1 MKKIA
6 VLGAGFYNIN
16 VYKKLKEGGFYTIAI
31 DGNNEA
37 PAAEYADEFV
47 NLNFSDKNILFDYL
61 KSNPVDAIMPI
72 NDWGTVSAAFVSE
85 QLGLKGISEE
95 AAISATD
102 KGIMRDTWAKNGIP
116 NPKYFIFS
124 SIKEL
129 EENVQA
135 VRYPC
140 VIKPTDSGGSGRGI
154 SVLKSKE
161 DLQWAYEF
169 AKPYVRNNR
178 FICESFVDGIELTIE
193 TISIEGEVYVLAMSD
208 KEKPDLRT
216 RVATS
221 LNYHAKLDKKQEAL
235 VQETVKKAVKSLG
248 IHTGM
253 AHTEVIIN
261 NMEIVMVEMGARGGG
276 GHIFHTIIEAVSGI
290 NAPLTVAKLLTGDKI
305 ELNLIEKKGATY
317 RFFNPRYGI
326 LKKVIGLEDVK
337 KWNGILD
344 IGILKKEGEV
354 VGDLKNSLERAGYIV
369 SKGIDRETALE
380 IAKKAENTIQFEIE
394 EIL

>member
-6 VLGAGFYNIN
+6 VLGAGYYNFN
-16 VYKKLKEGGFYTIAI
+16 VYKKLREGGFYTIAF
-31 DGNNEA
+31 DGNKDA
-37 PAAEYADEFV
+37 PAAAYADTFV
-47 NLNFSDKNILFDYL
+47 NLNFSDKNILLDYL
-61 KSNPVDAIMPI
+61 KANPVDAIMPI
-72 NDWGTVSAAFVSE
+72 NDWGTVSAAFVSKK
-85 QLGLKGISEE
+85 LGLKGISEQ
-95 AAISATD
+95 AAIAATD
-102 KGIMRDTWAKNGIP
+102 KGIMRDTWSKNGIP
-116 NPKYFIFS
+116 NPRYFIFS
-124 SIKEL
+124 TL
-129 EENVQA
+129 EELKEKIQ
-135 VRYPC
+135 RIGFPC

-154 SVLKSKE
+154 SVLKSVE
-161 DLQWAYEF
+161 DIEWAYDF

-178 FICESFVDGIELTIE
+178 FICESFFDGVELTIE

-208 KEKPDLRT
+208 KEKPDLKT

-221 LNYHAKLDKKQEAL
+221 LNYPAKLDKKQEAL
-235 VQETVKKAVKSLG
+235 VQETVKKAIKALG

-261 NMEIVMVEMGARGGG
+261 NMELVMVESGARGGG

-290 NAPLTVAKLLTGDKI
+290 NAPVAYAKLLTETFDMPTEI
-305 ELNLIEKKGATY
+305 LKKGAVY
-317 RFFNPRYGI
+317 RFFNPTYGI

-369 SKGIDRETALE
+369 SIGVDRETALE
-380 IAKKAENTIQFEIE
+380 IAKKAENAIHL

>member
-37 PAAEYADEFV
+37 PAAEYADAFV
-47 NLNFSDKNILFDYL
+47 NLNFSDKNLLLNYL

-85 QLGLKGISEE
+85 QLGLKGISEQ
-95 AAISATD
+95 AAIASTD
-102 KGIMRDTWAKNGIP
+102 KGIMRDTWSQNGIP
-116 NPKYFIFS
+116 NPRYFIFS
-124 SIKEL
+124 TL
-129 EENVQA
+129 EELRENIHEIGF
-135 VRYPC
+135 PC

-154 SVLKSKE
+154 SVLKSME
-161 DLQWAYEF
+161 DLEWAYDF
-169 AKPYVRNNR
+169 ASPFVRNDR
-178 FICESFVDGIELTIE
+178 FICESFFDGVELTIE

-208 KEKPDLRT
+208 KEKPDLKT

-221 LNYHAKLDKKQEAL
+221 LNYPANLSKEQESL

-261 NMEIVMVEMGARGGG
+261 NMEMVMVETGARGGG

-290 NAPLTVAKLLTGDKI
+290 NAPVALAKLLTECY
-305 ELNLIEKKGATY
+305 ELPKQISKKGAVY
-317 RFFNPRYGI
+317 RFFNPPYGI
-326 LKKVIGLEDVK
+326 LKSVEGIEMVEKMENVLDVGIVK
-337 KWNGILD
+337 KQ
-344 IGILKKEGEV
+344 GEI
-354 VGDLKNSLERAGYIV
+354 VGDLKNSLERAGHVITTG
-369 SKGIDRETALE
+369 KNREKAIELANKVEMIIKFILE
-380 IAKKAENTIQFEIE
+380 
-394 EIL
+394 